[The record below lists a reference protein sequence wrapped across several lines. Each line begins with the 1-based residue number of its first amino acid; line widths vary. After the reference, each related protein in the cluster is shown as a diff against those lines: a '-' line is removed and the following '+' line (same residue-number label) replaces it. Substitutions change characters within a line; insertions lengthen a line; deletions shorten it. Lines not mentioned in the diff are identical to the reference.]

1 MKEKISLLEGSRL
14 KKIQEY
20 FKESPEILSFILF
33 LLGAVCVIFFTNN
46 LMGIFA
52 PFIISYVVT
61 MITRPLMEKL
71 TTKLKV
77 PRLLATIICML
88 LIVVVGGI
96 VIWFFVHNIVDG
108 ITYVINLISDKF
120 TTQNILSYVNLL
132 EEKLEA
138 FSAFSNLEIDIVTIT
153 NEFYGLVKGLVSSL
167 SSMSINIAMG
177 IPSFLVAFII
187 GCIAS
192 FYMLYDYPRISG
204 FLTRQFSEKTAAVVH
219 LFNNNVLFS
228 LVKMIFSYAIL
239 SVICFCE
246 LAIGFFILGIDDA
259 WFIAFI
265 ISIID
270 VFPILGSGGVL
281 VPWSIIGFLSGNPV
295 VGIGMLVLWGVIV
308 VVRQILEPKV
318 VGSQIGLHPLI
329 TIMTLFIGL
338 KTMGGLGLLMG
349 PLYVIVCKKLTES
362 GIIRFYKE

>member
-1 MKEKISLLEGSRL
+1 M

-132 EEKLEA
+132 EE
-138 FSAFSNLEIDIVTIT
+138 N
-153 NEFYGLVKGLVSSL
+153 
-167 SSMSINIAMG
+167 
-177 IPSFLVAFII
+177 
-187 GCIAS
+187 
-192 FYMLYDYPRISG
+192 
-204 FLTRQFSEKTAAVVH
+204 TA
-219 LFNNNVLFS
+219 
-228 LVKMIFSYAIL
+228 
-239 SVICFCE
+239 
-246 LAIGFFILGIDDA
+246 FFILFILFGIVTLVNLLEENA
-259 WFIAFI
+259 L
-265 ISIID
+265 S
-270 VFPILGSGGVL
+270 PILV
-281 VPWSIIGFLSGNPV
+281 
-295 VGIGMLVLWGVIV
+295 
-308 VVRQILEPKV
+308 
-318 VGSQIGLHPLI
+318 
-329 TIMTLFIGL
+329 TLFGI
-338 KTMGGLGLLMG
+338 TMLSKDVQSLNA
-349 PLYVIVCKKLTES
+349 
-362 GIIRFYKE
+362 